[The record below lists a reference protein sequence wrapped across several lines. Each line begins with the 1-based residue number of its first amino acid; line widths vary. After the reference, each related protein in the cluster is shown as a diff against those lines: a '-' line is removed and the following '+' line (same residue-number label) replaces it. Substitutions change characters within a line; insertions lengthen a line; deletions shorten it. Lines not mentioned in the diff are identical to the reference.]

1 MQTMNWT
8 SVYAPIEGVKYIV
21 ETDNGN
27 IFPAHIIN
35 GTWWNTERAFTIEGV
50 KRWIVYPEGEE
61 PNDLI
66 APEILLKYLL
76 RDFRKMKEIA
86 QMESEKVTALRE
98 FNYGLVNDFNQL
110 YKTHEDLKADSGRKE
125 DELSEKI
132 NELTER
138 IQELVAERDAL
149 KDLLSKQESVNSY
162 MEQSKELLKENKQM
176 KTFLR
181 SIMNTCDMMREL
193 EIA

>member
-1 MQTMNWT
+1 M
-8 SVYAPIEGVKYIV
+8 
-21 ETDNGN
+21 
-27 IFPAHIIN
+27 
-35 GTWWNTERAFTIEGV
+35 
-50 KRWIVYPEGEE
+50 
-61 PNDLI
+61 
-66 APEILLKYLL
+66 
-76 RDFRKMKEIA
+76 
-86 QMESEKVTALRE
+86 
-98 FNYGLVNDFNQL
+98 
-110 YKTHEDLKADSGRKE
+110 KADSGRKE